1 MDTFFPTLMMTY
13 LAPFRQLFSRPT
25 WPYFQGFVWALL
37 ILQGRKTVTRIA
49 EACFFTDRHLAS
61 WERFLAQYQWDL
73 GQVFLTLLSLLQQ
86 RLGESLSIHNAY
98 LLALDTFLVAKASRK
113 MIGVQRWKDSS
124 GNPDRGGYL
133 RGHHWALGAL
143 LSRHQGHWLAWPVLT
158 RLLSGQQNPACFVAG
173 PEGIRPATLWD
184 GVVALVRQLH
194 HALGGPPLRVVVD
207 AFFSKA
213 PFLQP
218 LMEEGI
224 EVITRLRKDGVGWE
238 DPLPYPGRGR
248 PRKRGKKLVLAELVR
263 ECSLTPLTVELY
275 GKRREVG
282 VVVRDLWLRNL
293 ARKVRVVAVVGRGRR
308 GGEPVLLLS
317 TDMTLDAAEI
327 IELYGARFTIEI
339 AIRALKGLG
348 IGDYQCTT
356 SVAIERFVRLCCVAF
371 CLGRLLMVE
380 KWGGEAGRDKQLP
393 LMIQEGQFSFS
404 RLRRWLRGVALRGI
418 LFAKFGW
425 EAEEE
430 KVEEVADPLL
440 RMVA

>member
-25 WPYFQGFVWALL
+25 WPYFQGFAWALL

-49 EACFFTDRHLAS
+49 EACFFLDRHLAS

-86 RLGESLSIHNAY
+86 RLSESLAIHNAY

-143 LSRHQGHWLAWPVLT
+143 LSRHQGRWLAWPVLT
-158 RLLSGQQNPACFVAG
+158 RLLSGQHNPACFVAG
-173 PEGIRPATLWD
+173 PGGIRPATLWD
-184 GVVALVRQLH
+184 GAVALVRQLH

-238 DPLPYPGRGR
+238 DPPPYPGRGR
-248 PRKRGKKLVLAELVR
+248 PRKWGKKRVLAELVR
-263 ECSLTPLTVELY
+263 ECSLTWITVQLY
-275 GKRREVG
+275 GKRTEVG
-282 VVVRDLWLRNL
+282 VVIRDLWLRNL
-293 ARKVRVVAVVGRGRR
+293 ARKVRVVAVVGRG

-317 TDMTLDAAEI
+317 TDMTLEAAQI

-339 AIRALKGLG
+339 AIRELKGLG
-348 IGDYQCTT
+348 IEDYQCTT
-356 SVAIERFVRLCCVAF
+356 PVAIERFVRLCCVAF
-371 CLGRLLMVE
+371 CLGRLLMLGE
-380 KWGGEAGRDKQLP
+380 RGGEDGRKASNS
-393 LMIQEGQFSFS
+393 LMNQEGWSSFS
-404 RLRRWLRGVALRGI
+404 RLQRWLRGVAMRGI
-418 LFAKFGW
+418 LFAKFRW
-425 EAEEE
+425 KAEVE
-430 KVEEVADPLL
+430 KVEEVAELLL